1 MRDMKKNVYLAALFA
16 SALGA
21 MACYT
26 VALPAFL
33 SDPAR
38 GAIAAGRFFSCLGLG
53 GMLSIFIAKLTAR
66 LSGRFAVAL
75 FGAILAL
82 GAGIAYASC
91 VGTLNTS
98 TLAIGMLVLG
108 AGQFAALG
116 RVQARVVGEA
126 RPAKSV
132 PYIFLTATATW
143 ILVQFLISAQDA
155 TFFLATAGFA
165 LFLACLSLVGP
176 GEPRAESGSETAPSS
191 AGPATEA
198 PRRSNFLAIFFG
210 APAFFA
216 TIFVSSIFASNF
228 FFSEWGKLSRD
239 VFPNSNP
246 TALSVVLQ
254 IAEIATLATLTWLI
268 AKVGGLKRAIV
279 AALVVSAARYF
290 LLGFAEPTS
299 AFIAML
305 AHGLMYV
312 GLQSVVPAL
321 YVDRCFTDESER
333 KNAQTLLAVAAFAA
347 PSAAS
352 GLVAEAL
359 ERAATNADGAI
370 AWSQVFWPAALV
382 LGLVA
387 AVFAIFG
394 RTVDA
399 ETSADNA
406 ETNENADA
414 A

>member
-38 GAIAAGRFFSCLGLG
+38 GAVAAGRFFSCLGLG
-53 GMLSIFIAKLTAR
+53 GILAIFIAKLTAR
-66 LSGRFAVAL
+66 LSGRLAVAL
-75 FGAILAL
+75 YGAIMAL

-98 TLAIGMLVLG
+98 SIALGMLILG

-116 RVQARVVGEA
+116 RVQARVVREA
-126 RPAKSV
+126 RPAKAV

-143 ILVQFLISAQDA
+143 ILVQFLISAQA
-155 TFFLATAGFA
+155 PTFFLATAGFS
-165 LFLACLSLVGP
+165 LFLAFLSLVGP
-176 GEPRAESGSETAPSS
+176 GEPRAESGLETAPSS
-191 AGPATEA
+191 ADSASEA
-198 PRRSNFLAIFFG
+198 PRRSNFLAIFFNV
-210 APAFFA
+210 PAFFL

-228 FFSEWGKLSRD
+228 FFSEWGKFSRD
-239 VFPNSNP
+239 VFPESNP

-254 IAEIATLATLTWLI
+254 IAEIATLTMLTWLI
-268 AKVGGLKRAIV
+268 AKVGGLKRAII
-279 AALVVSAARYF
+279 AALAVSAARYF

-299 AFIAML
+299 SFIAML
-305 AHGLMYV
+305 AHGVMYV

-321 YVDRCFTDESER
+321 YVDRCFADESER

-352 GLVAEAL
+352 GIVAETL
-359 ERAATNADGAI
+359 ERAATNADGTI

-387 AVFAIFG
+387 VVFAIFG
-394 RTVDA
+394 RTVAA

-406 ETNENADA
+406 DA

>member
-1 MRDMKKNVYLAALFA
+1 M
-16 SALGA
+16 
-21 MACYT
+21 
-26 VALPAFL
+26 
-33 SDPAR
+33 
-38 GAIAAGRFFSCLGLG
+38 
-53 GMLSIFIAKLTAR
+53 
-66 LSGRFAVAL
+66 
-75 FGAILAL
+75 AL

-91 VGTLNTS
+91 VGALNTS
-98 TLAIGMLVLG
+98 TLALGMLVLG
-108 AGQFAALG
+108 AGQFSALG

-126 RPAKSV
+126 RPAKAV

-143 ILVQFLISAQDA
+143 ILVQFLISAHA
-155 TFFLATAGFA
+155 PTFFLATAGFS
-165 LFLACLSLVGP
+165 LFLAFLSLVGP
-176 GEPRAESGSETAPSS
+176 DEPRAESCSETAPSDVGAAS
-191 AGPATEA
+191 EA

-210 APAFFA
+210 APAFFL

-228 FFSEWGKLSRD
+228 FFSEWGKFSRD
-239 VFPNSNP
+239 VFPESNP

-254 IAEIATLATLTWLI
+254 LAEIATLATLTWLI

-279 AALVVSAARYF
+279 AALSVSAARYF

-305 AHGLMYV
+305 AHGVMYV

-321 YVDRCFTDESER
+321 YVDRCFSDESER

-359 ERAATNADGAI
+359 ERSATNAESAI

-387 AVFAIFG
+387 VGFAIFG
-394 RTVDA
+394 RFGRSVVA
-399 ETSADNA
+399 ETSANKA
-406 ETNENADA
+406 ETSENADA

>member
-16 SALGA
+16 SAFGA
-21 MACYT
+21 MACYA

-38 GAIAAGRFFSCLGLG
+38 GSVAAGRFFSCLGLG
-53 GMLSIFIAKLTAR
+53 GILAIFIAKLTAR

-75 FGAILAL
+75 YGAIMAL
-82 GAGIAYASC
+82 GAGVAYASV
-91 VGTLNTS
+91 VGTLNTA
-98 TLAIGMLVLG
+98 TLALGMFILG

-126 RPAKSV
+126 RPAKVV

-143 ILVQFLISAQDA
+143 ILLQFLISAQDA
-155 TFFLATAGFA
+155 SFFLAAAGFA
-165 LFLACLSLVGP
+165 AFLTFLSLVGP
-176 GEPRAESGSETAPSS
+176 DEPRSESGSETAPSS
-191 AGPATEA
+191 AGSASETA
-198 PRRSNFLAIFFG
+198 RRSNFLAIFFG
-210 APAFFA
+210 APAFFL

-228 FFSEWGKLSRD
+228 FFSEWGKFSRD

-279 AALVVSAARYF
+279 AALAVSAARYF

-305 AHGLMYV
+305 AHGVMYV

-321 YVDRCFTDESER
+321 YVDRRFADESER

-359 ERAATNADGAI
+359 ERAATNADAAI

-382 LGLVA
+382 LALVA
-387 AVFAIFG
+387 VVFAIFG
-394 RTVDA
+394 RAVA
-399 ETSADNA
+399 AKTSADKI
-406 ETNENADA
+406 ETSENADA